1 MFFKKKIKTID
12 TELNE
17 LSQLLFLDQEGS
29 FPKQK
34 VLISIPNDNSIDSLK
49 LIDDYLESIR
59 EENELEEIYNSLVL
73 RLGAYV
79 GEVIKSNSKK
89 DYHWYDF
96 KTAKKLQ
103 PSIKDWE
110 EQIGTAAILHSTETG
125 EMTFSINKVCKFID
139 NGSVDSLYS
148 YAKIMI

>member
-110 EQIGTAAILHSTETG
+110 EQIGTAAILHSAETG
-125 EMTFSINKVCKFID
+125 EMTFPINKVCKFID